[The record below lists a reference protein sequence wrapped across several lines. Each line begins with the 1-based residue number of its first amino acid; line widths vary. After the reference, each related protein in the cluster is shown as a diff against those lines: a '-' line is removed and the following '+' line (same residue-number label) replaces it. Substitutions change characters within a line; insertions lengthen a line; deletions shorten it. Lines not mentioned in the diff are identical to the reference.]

1 MARCAVIDIE
11 TNTQVNFIIAEV
23 TDIPPIGCKLV
34 EIPDEFNWD
43 EATWKIITEVDD
55 SGDN

>member
-23 TDIPPIGCKLV
+23 TDVPPIGCKLV
-34 EIPDEFNWD
+34 KIPDEFNWD

-55 SGDN
+55 SAD